1 MILDLNFYLF
11 TNLNQQANQKKDTVG
26 EGDDEGITNYAFIVA
41 LKQIDVFFFV
51 LTSSVLIFRSTG
63 TVDCGGA
70 RRERAAI
77 GRGGYK
83 Q

>member
-41 LKQIDVFFFV
+41 LKQIDVFFLF
-51 LTSSVLIFRSTG
+51 
-63 TVDCGGA
+63 
-70 RRERAAI
+70 
-77 GRGGYK
+77 
-83 Q
+83 